1 MGVHFTFEFNLG
13 DRRRQADP
21 TRKLSDV
28 IFDRFSIDL
37 DMSHHQISITSQRI
51 EPRNSWSG
59 LPSGLPLNL
68 SLTHLVANIR
78 HQERCNPTVKRV
90 TSKLMTDVA
99 DEMCWWRQKDV
110 GDGLG
115 DGFYH
120 QNPLSFCKSVEHQ
133 HSKDVTNIEIQSPT
147 STYGC
152 QLLITN
158 ITVTII
164 GSSQTEATTKI

>member
-1 MGVHFTFEFNLG
+1 MAETVTNIL
-13 DRRRQADP
+13 
-21 TRKLSDV
+21 K
-28 IFDRFSIDL
+28 
-37 DMSHHQISITSQRI
+37 
-51 EPRNSWSG
+51 
-59 LPSGLPLNL
+59 L

-147 STYGC
+147 STNDND
-152 QLLITN
+152 QHSDSTN
-158 ITVTII
+158 ITITILNNTNLYVSF
-164 GSSQTEATTKI
+164 GTVFFMNHV